1 MPLGGI
7 PRSPMQRALVMD
19 DSTDRKRQP
28 ERSKEDR
35 KGERPDVEAAFDLW
49 LQRGLHQ
56 LYDGVASEPVPEDLL
71 KLIEEDRV
79 RRNG

>member
-1 MPLGGI
+1 MPSGGT
-7 PRSPMQRALVMD
+7 PRPPAQRALAMD
-19 DSTDRKRQP
+19 NTDGKRQP
-28 ERSKEDR
+28 ERPKGDR

-56 LYDGVASEPVPEDLL
+56 LYDGVACEPVPEDLL